1 MTSGKCYLAFTAM
14 LLCTLSGRIDAAT
27 DPLSNVNRL
36 PPSLEQVVREV
47 TGGLTG
53 NGYEVRRGYW
63 ALWGSDQCKYTI
75 RVLGRCFGPN
85 PTAPYAIPFLP
96 SWRDEYVEKTLH
108 NVLGPAR
115 RGYSPVFR
123 LAETEAL
130 VILAELPPRG
140 SYLGLQTYLFTR
152 QAEIPTSDEIFLSV
166 SQDLREILFATAPN
180 PARLITWATIGDSNN
195 NVVIENQ
202 TGMPWQSNQQR
213 FFIVTPDQAT
223 ESDVAQALMAAG
235 VEKNQ
240 IFVEKVAAD
249 LVNLGLDPAADEFQ
263 IFLRYVQVPNTE
275 EGDAWRARLPLTVL
289 RVRYGGASDPSR
301 PVPYPIPDYEIKTA
315 NSELGLAYDL
325 KDLIA
330 TVKERWNQ
338 AYAQVLPFAVAEL
351 PWPDGLDTVGQR
363 CLERPMNCLG
373 DNQDDSFRISPNI
386 SFDTN
391 PTVTDGIAQGDVVA
405 VVGTLATAT
414 GNATYVSLA
423 LNSFPNAI
431 SFGNLTNLDLEG
443 TASAYSA
450 DVENTGKF
458 YLYYFS
464 RDCAGLTPC
473 QEIPESD
480 VPIGRFLKLTERN
493 YVRPGTARAPDASLM
508 LTPSVIVLSHT
519 ALSGQDRR

>member
-1 MTSGKCYLAFTAM
+1 MTSSKRSLAYVAM
-14 LLCTLSGRIDAAT
+14 LLCALFGRADAAT

-36 PPSLEQVVREV
+36 PASLEQVVRQV
-47 TGGLTG
+47 TGELAG
-53 NGYEVRRGYW
+53 NGYEVQRGYW

-96 SWRDEYVEKTLH
+96 SWRDEYVDKTLH

-115 RGYSPVFR
+115 RGYSPIFR
-123 LAETEAL
+123 LANTEAL
-130 VILAELPPRG
+130 VILAELPPPG
-140 SYLGLQTYLFTR
+140 SYFGLQTYLFTR
-152 QAEIPTSDEIFLSV
+152 QAEIPTEDEIYQGV

-202 TGMPWQSNQQR
+202 TGIPWASKQQR
-213 FFIVTPDQAT
+213 FFIVTPDQAS
-223 ESDVAQALMAAG
+223 ERDVAEALMAAG
-235 VEKNQ
+235 VDEDH

-249 LVNLGLDPAADEFQ
+249 LVNLGLGPAADEFQ

-289 RVRYGGASDPSR
+289 RVRYNVASDSSR
-301 PVPYPIPDYEIKTA
+301 PVPYPIPDYEMKTA
-315 NSELGLAYDL
+315 NSELDL
-325 KDLIA
+325 TIDLQDLID
-330 TVKERWNQ
+330 TVKDRWNQ
-338 AYAQVLPFAVAEL
+338 SHAKDIRFAVAEL
-351 PWPDGLDTVGQR
+351 PWTDGGLDTVGQH

-386 SFDTN
+386 SFDIAQAV
-391 PTVTDGIAQGDVVA
+391 PDGTAQGDVVA

-414 GNATYVSLA
+414 ENATYVSLA
-423 LNSFPNAI
+423 LNVFPDAI
-431 SFGNLTNLDLEG
+431 SFGNLTNLNLEG
-443 TASAYSA
+443 TASAYST
-450 DVENTGKF
+450 DVANTGKF

-464 RDCAGLTPC
+464 RDCTGLTPC

-480 VPIGRFLKLTERN
+480 VPIGAFLKLTERN
-493 YVRPGTARAPDASLM
+493 YVRPGTARAPDASQL
-508 LTPSVIVLSHT
+508 LTPSVIVFSRGAT
-519 ALSGQDRR
+519 P

>member
-1 MTSGKCYLAFTAM
+1 
-14 LLCTLSGRIDAAT
+14 
-27 DPLSNVNRL
+27 
-36 PPSLEQVVREV
+36 
-47 TGGLTG
+47 
-53 NGYEVRRGYW
+53 
-63 ALWGSDQCKYTI
+63 
-75 RVLGRCFGPN
+75 VLGRCFGPN

-115 RGYSPVFR
+115 RGYSPIFR

-140 SYLGLQTYLFTR
+140 SYLGLQTYVFTR
-152 QAEIPTSDEIFLSV
+152 QAEIPTQDEIFLGV

-180 PARLITWATIGDSNN
+180 TDRLITWATIGDSNN

-202 TGMPWQSNQQR
+202 TGIPWESNQQR
-213 FFIVTPDQAT
+213 FFIVTPDQT
-223 ESDVAQALMAAG
+223 SERDVAEALVAAG
-235 VEKNQ
+235 VDEHQ
-240 IFVEKVAAD
+240 IFVEEVAAD

-289 RVRYGGASDPSR
+289 RVRYNGASDPSR
-301 PVPYPIPDYEIKTA
+301 PVPYPIPDYAMKTA
-315 NSELGLAYDL
+315 NPELGLDFDL
-325 KDLIA
+325 RDLID
-330 TVKERWNQ
+330 TVKARWNQ
-338 AYAQVLPFAVAEL
+338 DNAQDTSFAVAEL
-351 PWPDGLDTVGQR
+351 PWSVGLDTVGQH
-363 CLERPMNCLG
+363 CLQRPMNCLG

-391 PTVTDGIAQGDVVA
+391 QIVTDSIVQGDVVA

-423 LNSFPNAI
+423 LNAFPEAI
-431 SFGNLTNLDLEG
+431 SFGNLTNLELDG

-450 DVENTGKF
+450 DVANTDKF

-464 RDCAGLTPC
+464 RDCTGLTPC
-473 QEIPESD
+473 REIPESD
-480 VPIGRFLKLTERN
+480 VPTGGFLKLTERN
-493 YVRPGTARAPDASLM
+493 YVRPGTARAPDASQL
-508 LTPSVIVLSHT
+508 LPPSVIVFSRGGT
-519 ALSGQDRR
+519 ASAIIQ

>member
-1 MTSGKCYLAFTAM
+1 
-14 LLCTLSGRIDAAT
+14 
-27 DPLSNVNRL
+27 
-36 PPSLEQVVREV
+36 
-47 TGGLTG
+47 
-53 NGYEVRRGYW
+53 
-63 ALWGSDQCKYTI
+63 
-75 RVLGRCFGPN
+75 VLGRCFGPN

-96 SWRDEYVEKTLH
+96 SWRDEYVDKTLH

-202 TGMPWQSNQQR
+202 TGIPWESNQQR
-213 FFIVTPDQAT
+213 FFIVTPDQA
-223 ESDVAQALMAAG
+223 SARDVAEALMAAG
-235 VEKNQ
+235 VDENQ

-275 EGDAWRARLPLTVL
+275 EADAWRARLPLTVL
-289 RVRYGGASDPSR
+289 RVRYNGASDPSR
-301 PVPYPIPDYEIKTA
+301 PVPYPIPDYEMKTA
-315 NSELGLAYDL
+315 NSEADLAVDL
-325 KDLIA
+325 TDLID
-330 TVKERWNQ
+330 TVKARWNQ
-338 AYAQVLPFAVAEL
+338 AYAKVMPFAVAEL
-351 PWPDGLDTVGQR
+351 PWPKGLDTVGQR
-363 CLERPMNCLG
+363 CLQRPMNCLG

-391 PTVTDGIAQGDVVA
+391 VIVTDGIAQGDVVA

-414 GNATYVSLA
+414 RNATYVSLA
-423 LNSFPNAI
+423 LNSFPEAI
-431 SFGNLTNLDLEG
+431 SFGNLTHLDLEG

-450 DVENTGKF
+450 DVENTGMF

-473 QEIPESD
+473 QEISESD
-480 VPIGRFLKLTERN
+480 VPIGSFLKLTERN
-493 YVRPGTARAPDASLM
+493 YVRPGTARAPDAEWM
-508 LTPSVIVLSHT
+508 LTPSIIVLSRGG
-519 ALSGQDRR
+519 AP